1 MKTTEIRALRTE
13 EIQAKLD
20 ETHKAIFN
28 LGFQAAS
35 GQLEDFNRV
44 TALRRDVARMK
55 TILRERELAAQA
67 TAGDGSRVA
76 QGEEK

>member
-1 MKTTEIRALRTE
+1 MKAAEIRALRTE

-20 ETHKAIFN
+20 EAHKAIFN

-55 TILRERELAAQA
+55 TILRERELAGQA

-76 QGEEK
+76 QGEAK